1 MSVVY
6 LGVGSNIRPEENLS
20 LAVRELRRHYGDLDV
35 SSAYRSAAIGFEGD
49 DFLNLVLR
57 LRSEESPISI
67 CNEIERLHDLAGR
80 DRGNGKWLSR
90 SLDIDLLLYDDLV
103 IDERPVRVPR
113 SDILEYSFVLRPLAE
128 LAPDL
133 VHPVTGK
140 TMLVHWQEFD
150 AASQP
155 LELVGVIL

>member
-1 MSVVY
+1 MSIVY
-6 LGVGSNIRPEENLS
+6 LGLGSNIRPEENLS
-20 LAVRELRRHYGDLDV
+20 LAVRELRLYYDRVEV
-35 SSAYRSAAIGFEGD
+35 SSVYRSAAIGFEGD

-57 LRSEESPISI
+57 IQSEETPVEI
-67 CNEIERLHDLAGR
+67 CDEIERLHNLAGR
-80 DRGNGKWLSR
+80 DRGNDKWAAR
-90 SLDIDLLLYDDLV
+90 PLDIDLLLYDDRV

-128 LAPDL
+128 LAPGL

-140 TMLVHWQEFD
+140 TMLTHWQEFD

>member
-1 MSVVY
+1 MSIVY
-6 LGVGSNIRPEENLS
+6 LGLGSNIRPEENLS
-20 LAVRELRRHYGDLDV
+20 LGVRELRRHYGEVDV
-35 SSAYRSAAIGFEGD
+35 SSVYRGAAIGFEGD

-57 LRSEESPISI
+57 VRSKETPVEI

-80 DRGNGKWLSR
+80 NRSNEKWVSR
-90 SLDIDLLLYDDLV
+90 PLDIDLLLYNDLI

-133 VHPVTGK
+133 VHPATGK
-140 TMLVHWQEFD
+140 TMLAHWQEFD
-150 AASQP
+150 AESQP